1 MRKGIDS
8 LVGKVVHANKD
19 HVDARDPSDLLAVL
33 DALLGLDHGN
43 GQGRVVLRLES
54 PVEVLDIKVE
64 LRGEGEWTF
73 SLTSKLQNLS
83 FGGCKLTMGRCLLYL
98 TSVLAISALLI
109 LGTFLISSAKKQRW
123 ACGTHNNALSS
134 VIQ

>member
-1 MRKGIDS
+1 M
-8 LVGKVVHANKD
+8 HANED
-19 HVDARDPSDLLAVL
+19 HVNARDPRDLLAVL
-33 DALLGLDHGN
+33 DALLGLDHGD
-43 GQGRVVLRLES
+43 GEGGIVLRLES

-73 SLTSKLQNLS
+73 SLTCQPQNLS

-98 TSVLAISALLI
+98 TSVLAISAVLI
-109 LGTFLISSAKKQRW
+109 LGTCPVSSAKNQRW
-123 ACGTHNNALSS
+123 SCGTHNNALSS